1 MNVSLGRS
9 TCTLAVSRRSSR
21 TATRVHGR
29 AAGIV
34 TNEGYGEHVATFARV
49 SHPVRLLLAAAL
61 ALSALFAVVGTA
73 GAAAPE
79 NGRLYWVNSQSGT
92 LTSAAIAAPSGGITT
107 YATGDIPNAVFAT
120 SSALYWT
127 SASSAHIGIANL
139 QGAVQ
144 SYIAPGGTSAP
155 TGVVV
160 VGQFIYWAD
169 NGFIGRATITGAQPQ
184 TGWQWYQTPSGQNTS
199 IWSDGAY
206 IYWGDGNSIGRI
218 GLDGSGPNVNFV
230 SNAQVAGA
238 VSSPTAI
245 TSDGQRIYWINTGAS
260 QISSATVGTGLQV
273 TPTYLA
279 LPAPGVG
286 LTETGTSFFW
296 TAQSG
301 GSIGSANLTPAITAP
316 TFINTANNPTDVAA
330 SRWALTVAKAGT
342 GAATSTVTAAGSTAT
357 QNGLSCGQICT
368 NDFPDMATVTLT
380 ETPAPGFVFAGWA
393 GACTGTAK
401 TCAVTMNQAQ
411 NVQATFNPAITTF
424 VLTLTKKGTAAGSI
438 VSSPVGLNC
447 GTVCA
452 APFAKNAKVTL
463 TAVEGPLAD
472 FVGWGGECSGF
483 KAQSVCTVTMS
494 QARAVSATFNPAPIL
509 ALSKFGITNATFR
522 VGGHTTAV
530 RAYTPIGTTIKYTL
544 SENANVTVAF
554 QKVGYAKKQYLYRSS
569 GAKGGKTGANVISFT
584 GRVGRTPLTPGRWK
598 VIITASDST
607 TTTKA
612 QVKFFTIKK

>member
-1 MNVSLGRS
+1 M
-9 TCTLAVSRRSSR
+9 
-21 TATRVHGR
+21 
-29 AAGIV
+29 

-612 QVKFFTIKK
+612 QVKVFTIKK

>member
-1 MNVSLGRS
+1 MVFPLHRPR
-9 TCTLAVSRRSSR
+9 L
-21 TATRVHGR
+21 
-29 AAGIV
+29 
-34 TNEGYGEHVATFARV
+34 
-49 SHPVRLLLAAAL
+49 VRLLLVALL
-61 ALSALFAVVGTA
+61 ALGALFTAIGTA
-73 GAAAPE
+73 GAAPTE
-79 NGRLYWVNSQSGT
+79 NGRLYWVNSQTGT
-92 LTSAAIAAPSGGITT
+92 LTSAAISSPAGAITT

-120 SSALYWT
+120 SNALYWT

-155 TGVVV
+155 AGVVV

-218 GLDGSGPNVNFV
+218 GLDGSGANVNFV

-245 TSDGQRIYWINTGAS
+245 TSDGQRIYWINAGAS

-279 LPAPGVG
+279 LPAPAVG
-286 LTETGTSFFW
+286 LTETGSSFFW

-301 GSIGSANLTPAITAP
+301 GSIGSANLTPAVVAP
-316 TFINTANNPTDVAA
+316 SFINTSANPTDIAA
-330 SRWALTVAKAGT
+330 SRWALSVVKGGT

-380 ETPAPGFVFAGWA
+380 ATPAPGFVFAGWA
-393 GACTGTAK
+393 GACTGTAR
-401 TCAVTMNQAQ
+401 TCTVTMNQSQ
-411 NVQATFNPAITTF
+411 NVQATFNPAVTTF

-522 VGGHTTAV
+522 VGSHTTAV

-554 QKVGYAKKQYLYRSS
+554 QKVSYAKKQYLYRSS
-569 GAKGGKTGANVISFT
+569 GAKGGKTGANAISFT

-607 TTTKA
+607 TTTRA
-612 QVKFFTIKK
+612 QVKVFTIKK

>member
-1 MNVSLGRS
+1 M
-9 TCTLAVSRRSSR
+9 TTFP
-21 TATRVHGR
+21 RVPR
-29 AAGIV
+29 
-34 TNEGYGEHVATFARV
+34 
-49 SHPVRLLLAAAL
+49 PVRLLLTAAL
-61 ALSALFAVVGTA
+61 ALSALVVAIGTA
-73 GAAAPE
+73 SAAVTE
-79 NGRLYWVNSQSGT
+79 NGRLYWVNSQTGT
-92 LTSAAIAAPSGGITT
+92 LSSAAIGAPSGGITT
-107 YATGDIPNAVFAT
+107 YATGDIPNSVFAT

-127 SASSAHIGIANL
+127 SATSAHIGIANL

-206 IYWGDGNSIGRI
+206 IYWGDANSIGRI
-218 GLDGSGPNVNFV
+218 GLDGSGANVNFV

-238 VSSPTAI
+238 VASPTSI
-245 TSDGQRIYWINTGAS
+245 TSDGQRIYWINAGAS

-279 LPAPGVG
+279 LPAPAVG
-286 LTETGTSFFW
+286 LTETGSSFFW

-301 GSIGSANLTPAITAP
+301 GSIGAANLTPQITAA
-316 TFINTANNPTDVAA
+316 TFINTSNNPTDLAA
-330 SRWALTVAKAGT
+330 SRWALTVAKGGT
-342 GAATSTVTAAGSTAT
+342 GAATSTVTAAGSAAT

-368 NDFPDMATVTLT
+368 NDFPDMAAVTLT
-380 ETPAPGFVFAGWA
+380 ATPAPGFVFAGWA
-393 GACTGTAK
+393 GACTGTAR
-401 TCAVTMNQAQ
+401 TCTVTMNQSQ
-411 NVQATFNPAITTF
+411 NVQATFNPAVTNF
-424 VLTLTKKGTAAGSI
+424 VLSLTKRGTGSGSI

-452 APFAKNAKVTL
+452 APFARNTKVTL
-463 TAVEGPLAD
+463 TAVEGPLTD
-472 FVGWGGECSGF
+472 FAGWSGACSGF

-494 QARAVSATFNPAPIL
+494 QARAASATFNPAPVL
-509 ALSKFGITNATFR
+509 TLTKFGITNATFR
-522 VGGHTTAV
+522 VGSHTTAV

-554 QKVGYAKKQYLYRSS
+554 QKVGYARKQYLYRSS
-569 GAKGGKTGANVISFT
+569 GAKGGKTGANAISFT
-584 GRVGRTPLTPGRWK
+584 GRVGRTPLTTGRWK

-612 QVKFFTIKK
+612 QVKYFTVKQ

>member
-1 MNVSLGRS
+1 
-9 TCTLAVSRRSSR
+9 
-21 TATRVHGR
+21 
-29 AAGIV
+29 
-34 TNEGYGEHVATFARV
+34 
-49 SHPVRLLLAAAL
+49 
-61 ALSALFAVVGTA
+61 
-73 GAAAPE
+73 
-79 NGRLYWVNSQSGT
+79 
-92 LTSAAIAAPSGGITT
+92 
-107 YATGDIPNAVFAT
+107 VFAT

-127 SASSAHIGIANL
+127 SATSAHIGIANL

-206 IYWGDGNSIGRI
+206 IYWGDANSIGRI
-218 GLDGSGPNVNFV
+218 GLDGSGANVNFV

-238 VSSPTAI
+238 VASPTSI
-245 TSDGQRIYWINTGAS
+245 TSDGQRIYWINAGAS

-279 LPAPGVG
+279 LPAPAVG
-286 LTETGTSFFW
+286 LTETGSSFFW

-301 GSIGSANLTPAITAP
+301 GSIGAANLTPQITAA
-316 TFINTANNPTDVAA
+316 TFINTSNNPTDLAA
-330 SRWALTVAKAGT
+330 SRWALTVAKGGT
-342 GAATSTVTAAGSTAT
+342 GAATSTVTAAGSAAT

-368 NDFPDMATVTLT
+368 NDFPDMAAVTLT
-380 ETPAPGFVFAGWA
+380 ATPAPGFVFAGWA
-393 GACTGTAK
+393 GACSGTAR
-401 TCAVTMNQAQ
+401 TCTVTMNQSQ
-411 NVQATFNPAITTF
+411 NVQATFNPAVTNF
-424 VLTLTKKGTAAGSI
+424 VLSLTKRGTGSGSI

-452 APFAKNAKVTL
+452 APFARNTKVTL
-463 TAVEGPLAD
+463 TAVEGPLTD
-472 FVGWGGECSGF
+472 FAGWSGACSGF

-494 QARAVSATFNPAPIL
+494 QARAASATFNPAPVL
-509 ALSKFGITNATFR
+509 TLTKFGITNATFR
-522 VGGHTTAV
+522 VGSHTTAV

-554 QKVGYAKKQYLYRSS
+554 QKVGYARKQYLYRSS
-569 GAKGGKTGANVISFT
+569 GAKGGKTGANAIAFT
-584 GRVGRTPLTPGRWK
+584 GRVGRTPLTTGRWK

-612 QVKFFTIKK
+612 QVKYFTVKQ

>member
-1 MNVSLGRS
+1 VTTSPRVPRS
-9 TCTLAVSRRSSR
+9 
-21 TATRVHGR
+21 
-29 AAGIV
+29 
-34 TNEGYGEHVATFARV
+34 
-49 SHPVRLLLAAAL
+49 VRLLLAVVL
-61 ALSALFAVVGTA
+61 ALSALVAAGSA
-73 GAAAPE
+73 GAATE
-79 NGRLYWVNSQSGT
+79 NGRLYWVNSQTGT
-92 LTSAAIAAPSGGITT
+92 LSSAAIGAPTGGITT
-107 YATGDIPNAVFAT
+107 YATGDIPNSVFAT

-206 IYWGDGNSIGRI
+206 IYWGDANSIGRI
-218 GLDGSGPNVNFV
+218 GLDGSGANVNFV

-238 VSSPTAI
+238 VASPTSI

-279 LPAPGVG
+279 LPSPSVG

-301 GSIGSANLTPAITAP
+301 GSIGAANLTPAVTAA
-316 TFINTANNPTDVAA
+316 TFINTSNNPTDVAA

-380 ETPAPGFVFAGWA
+380 ETAAPGFVFAGWA

-401 TCAVTMNQAQ
+401 TCTVTMNQSQ
-411 NVQATFNPAITTF
+411 NVQATFNPAVTNY
-424 VLTLTKKGTAAGSI
+424 VLTLTRKGTGAGSI

-452 APFAKNAKVTL
+452 APFAKNTKVTL

-472 FVGWGGECSGF
+472 FVGWSGACSGF

-494 QARAVSATFNPAPIL
+494 QARAASATFNPAPVL
-509 ALSKFGITNATFR
+509 TLSKFAVTNSTFR
-522 VGGHTTAV
+522 VGSHTTAV
-530 RAYTPIGTTIKYTL
+530 RAYTPVGTTIKYTL

-554 QKVGYAKKQYLYRSS
+554 QRPGYAKKQYLYRSS
-569 GAKGGKTGANVISFT
+569 GAKGGKTGANAIAFT
-584 GRVGRTPLTPGRWK
+584 GRVGRTPLGGGRWK

-612 QVKFFTIKK
+612 QIAYITIKK

>member
-1 MNVSLGRS
+1 M
-9 TCTLAVSRRSSR
+9 TTFP
-21 TATRVHGR
+21 RVPR
-29 AAGIV
+29 
-34 TNEGYGEHVATFARV
+34 
-49 SHPVRLLLAAAL
+49 PVRLLLTAAL
-61 ALSALFAVVGTA
+61 ALSALVVAIGTA
-73 GAAAPE
+73 SAAVTE
-79 NGRLYWVNSQSGT
+79 NGRLYWVNSQTGT
-92 LTSAAIAAPSGGITT
+92 LSSAAIGAPSGGITT
-107 YATGDIPNAVFAT
+107 YATGDIPNSVFAT

-127 SASSAHIGIANL
+127 SATSAHIGIANL

-206 IYWGDGNSIGRI
+206 IYWGDANSIGRI
-218 GLDGSGPNVNFV
+218 GLDGSGANVNFV

-238 VSSPTAI
+238 VASPTSI
-245 TSDGQRIYWINTGAS
+245 TSDGQRIYWINAGAS

-279 LPAPGVG
+279 LPAPAVG
-286 LTETGTSFFW
+286 LTETGSSFFW

-301 GSIGSANLTPAITAP
+301 GSIGAANLTPQITAA
-316 TFINTANNPTDVAA
+316 TFINTSNNPTDLAA
-330 SRWALTVAKAGT
+330 SRWALTVAKGGT
-342 GAATSTVTAAGSTAT
+342 GAATSTVTAAGSAAT

-368 NDFPDMATVTLT
+368 NDFPDMAAVTLT
-380 ETPAPGFVFAGWA
+380 ATPAPGFVFAGWA
-393 GACTGTAK
+393 GACSGTAR
-401 TCAVTMNQAQ
+401 TCTVTMNQSQ
-411 NVQATFNPAITTF
+411 NVQATFNPAVTNF
-424 VLTLTKKGTAAGSI
+424 VLSLTKRGTGSGSI

-452 APFAKNAKVTL
+452 APFARNTKVTL
-463 TAVEGPLAD
+463 TAVEGPLTD
-472 FVGWGGECSGF
+472 FAGWSGACSGF

-494 QARAVSATFNPAPIL
+494 QARAASATFNPAPVL
-509 ALSKFGITNATFR
+509 TLTKFGITNATFR
-522 VGGHTTAV
+522 VGSHTTAV

-554 QKVGYAKKQYLYRSS
+554 QKVGYARKQYLYRSS
-569 GAKGGKTGANVISFT
+569 GAKGGKTGANAISFT
-584 GRVGRTPLTPGRWK
+584 GRVGRTPLTTGRWK

-612 QVKFFTIKK
+612 QVKYFTVKQ

>member
-1 MNVSLGRS
+1 M
-9 TCTLAVSRRSSR
+9 TTFP
-21 TATRVHGR
+21 RVPR
-29 AAGIV
+29 
-34 TNEGYGEHVATFARV
+34 
-49 SHPVRLLLAAAL
+49 PVRLLLTAAL
-61 ALSALFAVVGTA
+61 ALSALVVAIGTA
-73 GAAAPE
+73 SAAVTE
-79 NGRLYWVNSQSGT
+79 NGRLYWVNSQTGT
-92 LTSAAIAAPSGGITT
+92 LSSAAIGAPSGGITT
-107 YATGDIPNAVFAT
+107 YATGDIPNSVFAT

-127 SASSAHIGIANL
+127 SATSAHIGIANL

-206 IYWGDGNSIGRI
+206 IYWGDANSIGRI
-218 GLDGSGPNVNFV
+218 GLDGSGANVNFV

-238 VSSPTAI
+238 VASPTSI
-245 TSDGQRIYWINTGAS
+245 TSDGQRIYWINAGAS

-279 LPAPGVG
+279 LPAPAVG
-286 LTETGTSFFW
+286 LTETGSSFFW

-301 GSIGSANLTPAITAP
+301 GSIGAANLTPQITAA
-316 TFINTANNPTDVAA
+316 TFINTSNNPTDLAA
-330 SRWALTVAKAGT
+330 SRWALTVAKGGT
-342 GAATSTVTAAGSTAT
+342 GAATSTVTAAGSAAT

-368 NDFPDMATVTLT
+368 NDFPDMAAVTLT
-380 ETPAPGFVFAGWA
+380 ATPAPGFVFAGWA
-393 GACTGTAK
+393 GACSGTAR
-401 TCAVTMNQAQ
+401 TCTVTMNQSQ
-411 NVQATFNPAITTF
+411 NVQATFNPAVTNF
-424 VLTLTKKGTAAGSI
+424 VLSLTKRGTGSGSI

-452 APFAKNAKVTL
+452 APFARNTKVTL
-463 TAVEGPLAD
+463 TAVEGPLTD
-472 FVGWGGECSGF
+472 FAGWSGACSGF

-494 QARAVSATFNPAPIL
+494 QARAASATFNPAPVL
-509 ALSKFGITNATFR
+509 TLTKFGITNATFR
-522 VGGHTTAV
+522 VGSHTTAV

-554 QKVGYAKKQYLYRSS
+554 QKVGYARKQYLYRSS
-569 GAKGGKTGANVISFT
+569 GAKGGKTGANAIAFT
-584 GRVGRTPLTPGRWK
+584 GRVGRTPLTTGRWK

-612 QVKFFTIKK
+612 QVKYFTVKQ